1 MLSNHDPATRLAR
14 GAYDT
19 DVRADVLVIG
29 GGPAGQWAA
38 LTAARAGARVVV
50 AEKGY
55 TGTAGPLSSAVSGIY
70 YIKPDDPIHRTGMV
84 TARMPLA
91 FGLADEAWLERTL
104 DQSYANLDAM
114 ARWGYQWPTNE
125 LGQQYRAR
133 LRGPDVLMFLRK
145 QLVKSHVRLLDHS
158 PALELLLSDGLAAG
172 ATGVH
177 RQTGETWRV
186 RAGAVVLATGGT
198 AFLSGVAGTRGNTG
212 DGYLFA
218 AEAGAEFSGME
229 FSSQYAPAPHGGVLS
244 RGAHLEY
251 ATLFDNDG
259 NTITRGRKTVEAIQ
273 TTGAAWA
280 ILDKAK
286 DDATRAMLRKTHAHI
301 FLHLDRLGLDPFTE
315 KFRIDFRLEG
325 TIRAV
330 GGLAIDAELS
340 TTVPGLFA
348 AGDIATK
355 EHVVGAGPPGGGPAT
370 AWAFASGSWSGEA
383 AARFAKRLGP
393 SVDVRT
399 VRAIGATGLHAASTR
414 RSDVSIADVTASVQ
428 SEMIPFERNYWREG
442 TQLDASLQRFGR
454 EWAAIGAGTL
464 TAETSTAR
472 DAVREL
478 LRSREAAAML
488 ATARWINVSA
498 LARTETRGLHRRSD
512 FPDLDPAQKHHL
524 ISGGLDDLWVHR
536 REVSPAATATAL
548 AS

>member
-1 MLSNHDPATRLAR
+1 M
-14 GAYDT
+14 
-19 DVRADVLVIG
+19 VIG
-29 GGPAGQWAA
+29 GGPAGAWAA
-38 LTAARAGARVVV
+38 LAAAESGASVVV

-55 TGTAGPLSSAVSGIY
+55 TGTSGPLSSANTGIY
-70 YIKPDDPIHRTGMV
+70 YIQPDDPIHRHGMV

-91 FGLADEAWLERTL
+91 FGLADERWLERTL

-114 ARWGYQWPTNE
+114 ARWGYKWPKNE
-125 LGQQYRAR
+125 AGQEYRAR
-133 LRGPDVLMFLRK
+133 LRGPDTLIFLRR
-145 QLVKSHVRLLDHS
+145 QLLKSRVRLLDHS
-158 PALELLLSDGLAAG
+158 PVMELLVSDGIAAG
-172 ATGVH
+172 AAGVN
-177 RQTGETWRV
+177 RQTGTTWSV

-251 ATLFDNDG
+251 ATLFDNAG
-259 NTITRGRKTVEAIQ
+259 NEITRGRRTVEAIEH
-273 TTGAAWA
+273 TGAAWA

-286 DDATRAMLRKTHAHI
+286 DEATRAMLRRTHAHI
-301 FLHLDRLGLDPFTE
+301 FLHLERLGIDPFTE
-315 KFRIDFRLEG
+315 RYRIDFRLEG

-330 GGLAIDAELS
+330 GGLAIGDDLS

-348 AGDIATK
+348 AGDITTK
-355 EHVVGAGPPGGGPAT
+355 EKVVGAGPPGGGPAA
-370 AWAFASGSWSGEA
+370 AWAIASGSWAGASA
-383 AARFAKRLGP
+383 AGFAKRLGP
-393 SVDVRT
+393 SADTRRVRS
-399 VRAIGATGLHAASTR
+399 IGGTGLHAAKAHKSR
-414 RSDVSIADVTASVQ
+414 VSVADVTASVQ
-428 SEMIPFERNYWREG
+428 AEMIPFDRNYWRSGVHLESS
-442 TQLDASLQRFGR
+442 LDRFASEWR
-454 EWAAIGAGTL
+454 EIRDGSLITGEAATP
-464 TAETSTAR
+464 R
-472 DAVREL
+472 DAAREL

-512 FPDLDPAQKHHL
+512 FPELDPAQEHHL
-524 ISGGLDDLWVHR
+524 IAGGLDDVWVAR
-536 REVSPAATATAL
+536 RPVGTAEKAL

>member
-1 MLSNHDPATRLAR
+1 MTAILDPAARLAQR
-14 GAYDT
+14 AYDI
-19 DVRADVLVIG
+19 RLSADVLVIG

-38 LTAARAGARVVV
+38 LTAARAGASVVV

-114 ARWGYQWPTNE
+114 ARWGYQWPVNE

-145 QLVKSHVRLLDHS
+145 QLVKSRVRLLDHS
-158 PALELLLSDGLAAG
+158 PALELLVSDGVAAG
-172 ATGVH
+172 ATGVN
-177 RQTGETWRV
+177 RQTGETWSV

-259 NTITRGRKTVEAIQ
+259 NEITRGRKTVEAIEK
-273 TTGAAWA
+273 TGAAWA

-286 DDATRAMLRKTHAHI
+286 DEATRAMLRKTHAHI
-301 FLHLDRLGLDPFTE
+301 FLHLDRLGIDPFTE
-315 KFRIDFRLEG
+315 RYRIDFRLEG

-330 GGLAIDAELS
+330 GGLAIDDELS

-355 EHVVGAGPPGGGPAT
+355 EKVVGAGPPGGGPAT

-393 SVDVRT
+393 LANDRPVRQT
-399 VRAIGATGLHAASTR
+399 GATGLHAASAR
-414 RSDVSIADVTASVQ
+414 KSDVTIADVTASVQ
-428 SEMIPFERNYWREG
+428 AEMIPFERNYWRDG
-442 TQLDASLQRFGR
+442 SQLSDSLVRFGA

-464 TAETSTAR
+464 TGETATAR
-472 DAVREL
+472 DAARDL
-478 LRSREAAAML
+478 MRSREAAAML
-488 ATARWINVSA
+488 ATARWINASA
-498 LARTETRGLHRRSD
+498 LERTETRGLHRRSD
-512 FPDLDPAQKHHL
+512 FPDLDPAQEHHL
-524 ISGGLDDLWVHR
+524 ISGGLDKVWVQR
-536 REVSPAATATAL
+536 RAATNGARAL